1 MELIILNVFLSKV
14 KNIIINGYYTTT
26 PNTSLTNAPIPN
38 VTNATDTFNI
48 AISRNYN
55 VILRLY

>member
-1 MELIILNVFLSKV
+1 MFLSKV